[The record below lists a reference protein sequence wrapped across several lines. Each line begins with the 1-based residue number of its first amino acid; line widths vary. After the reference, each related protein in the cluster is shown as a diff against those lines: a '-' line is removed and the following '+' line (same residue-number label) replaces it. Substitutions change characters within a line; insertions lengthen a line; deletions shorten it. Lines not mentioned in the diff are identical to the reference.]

1 MIHDRVLL
9 SPIPNRPIPIY
20 AESMGYNQN
29 QEKLDRPHG
38 YPHYHWLQTT
48 RGEGRFSFEGTT
60 FTLQKN
66 SGILLSP
73 HTPHTY
79 QTKTGLWETV
89 YITFGGQ
96 MVQQLLNHIGLK
108 TDAIYRWETESPL
121 NTAIFNMLKQ
131 SKRMD
136 DAFGLYH
143 SSFVYQFLLKVN
155 YYAGFEKNP
164 EVSEKLAR
172 IKPLINWMNANL
184 SNPDIGIHNFADFL
198 NISPRQLNALFQE
211 IFTVSPY
218 AYFLNLRIKKAKELL
233 YQSDHTTV
241 KTIAKQVGFRSVS
254 HFVATFR
261 RQVGLSPERYRVL
274 R

>member
-38 YPHYHWLQTT
+38 YPYYHWLQTT
-48 RGEGRFSFEGTT
+48 RGEGQFSFEGTT

-79 QTKTGLWETV
+79 QTKAGLWETV

-96 MVQQLLNHIGLK
+96 MVPQLLNHIGLR

-164 EVSEKLAR
+164 EVSEKLTR
-172 IKPLINWMNANL
+172 LKPR
-184 SNPDIGIHNFADFL
+184 SEERRVG
-198 NISPRQLNALFQE
+198 
-211 IFTVSPY
+211 
-218 AYFLNLRIKKAKELL
+218 KEV
-233 YQSDHTTV
+233 QSRAWGGV
-241 KTIAKQVGFRSVS
+241 V
-254 HFVATFR
+254 R
-261 RQVGLSPERYRVL
+261 RTR
-274 R
+274 